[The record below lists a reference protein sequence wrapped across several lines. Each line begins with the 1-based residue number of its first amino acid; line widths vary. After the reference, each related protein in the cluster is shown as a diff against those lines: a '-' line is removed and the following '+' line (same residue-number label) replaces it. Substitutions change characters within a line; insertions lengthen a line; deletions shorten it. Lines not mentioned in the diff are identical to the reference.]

1 MARWSDVFAMIFAV
15 VACACLLAAL
25 AMHGCPDARPAHVP
39 FRSRPSRTSGRPALD
54 GKYDYTWQG
63 GKGVVVI
70 RPQGAPAL
78 SVVGGSHR
86 QHWASTHAVCD
97 SGDALISCRNERAS
111 REYPLPSRPRG
122 EGCSGEVSPH
132 GEGYHDGG
140 SDAIGVHGSRKGVP

>member
-70 RPQGAPAL
+70 RPQGGWQ
-78 SVVGGSHR
+78 SEWCGQTWIG
-86 QHWASTHAVCD
+86 WW
-97 SGDALISCRNERAS
+97 E
-111 REYPLPSRPRG
+111 
-122 EGCSGEVSPH
+122 EVLL
-132 GEGYHDGG
+132 E
-140 SDAIGVHGSRKGVP
+140 KGVWRGKLASGGDFEILLPASK